1 MLSFNA
7 YLDMQSVEAISPG
20 LEINEY
26 KLLNIRSLDFMDAF
40 MKLVTFCYLVFHN
53 LYNKTSNNL
62 FFELKKK
69 RPRTFYQW

>member
-7 YLDMQSVEAISPG
+7 SLDIQSVEAISPA

-26 KLLNIRSLDFMDAF
+26 KLLNITSLDFMDAF
-40 MKLVTFCYLVFHN
+40 MKLVTFFYSVFHN
-53 LYNKTSNNL
+53 LYNETSNNL

-69 RPRTFYQW
+69 TPRTFYQC